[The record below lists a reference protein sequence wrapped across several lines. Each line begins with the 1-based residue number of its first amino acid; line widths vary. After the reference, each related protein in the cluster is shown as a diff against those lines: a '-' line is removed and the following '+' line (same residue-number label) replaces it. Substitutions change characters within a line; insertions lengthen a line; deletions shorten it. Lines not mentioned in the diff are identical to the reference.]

1 MLADKY
7 MYVFSLSSVYYVTV
21 YMKKLRASDWLK
33 KSAFSCNTS
42 AKLCKV
48 VQSCDTSLNYK

>member
-1 MLADKY
+1 MFIKEK
-7 MYVFSLSSVYYVTV
+7 TGGV

-48 VQSCDTSLNYK
+48 VTRV